1 VMAHTSYVGWSGE
14 VILEASSWKG
24 PYKVVGSDLIDHC
37 EYCEEG
43 ASHAYH
49 HYVAHHHN
57 IPRYT
62 IMYIIN
68 ACVLSLSRF
77 LLPHHP
83 LLRKNATPFEFS
95 LCLSGAC
102 LGKMIVFIYKWRR
115 HRRRCLI
122 VACYLLTADHMNMT
136 IICCRGRLLLL
147 LVAIH

>member
-1 VMAHTSYVGWSGE
+1 MAHTSYVGWSGE

-68 ACVLSLSRF
+68 ACDYVIYHYNVGYAIMYIINACVLSLSRF
-77 LLPHHP
+77 L
-83 LLRKNATPFEFS
+83 AFS
-95 LCLSGAC
+95 LSRFLAFSC
-102 LGKMIVFIYKWRR
+102 
-115 HRRRCLI
+115 
-122 VACYLLTADHMNMT
+122 LTA
-136 IICCRGRLLLL
+136 
-147 LVAIH
+147 VAKKRHSF

>member
-1 VMAHTSYVGWSGE
+1 MMAHTSYVGWSGE

-77 LLPHHP
+77 L
-83 LLRKNATPFEFS
+83 AFS
-95 LCLSGAC
+95 LSRFLAFSC
-102 LGKMIVFIYKWRR
+102 
-115 HRRRCLI
+115 
-122 VACYLLTADHMNMT
+122 LTA
-136 IICCRGRLLLL
+136 
-147 LVAIH
+147 VAKKRHSF

>member
-1 VMAHTSYVGWSGE
+1 M
-14 VILEASSWKG
+14 
-24 PYKVVGSDLIDHC
+24 
-37 EYCEEG
+37 
-43 ASHAYH
+43 HACSRFL
-49 HYVAHHHN
+49 AF
-57 IPRYT
+57 
-62 IMYIIN
+62 
-68 ACVLSLSRF
+68 SLSRF
-77 LLPHHP
+77 LAFSLSLASP